1 MNQAGRALSP
11 YFSQTKTL
19 TYSYLIALPLLIMYE
34 VFILISQPDAG
45 GFVRLS
51 TDIWIKWLF
60 ASIGFDTLK
69 FTAALVLI
77 LGVYVFFKERKNP
90 VQVRGRF
97 FLYMILEST
106 IYAIVIAMLI
116 SGFLGW
122 VFNMDANAGI
132 ASLTKFQLL
141 ALSIGAGL
149 YEELIFRV
157 LLVNGLLII
166 FGWMGFQKGWKHASA
181 MILAALM
188 FSAVHYFGS
197 YGDMFTLSS
206 FTFRFLFGLA
216 LNGLLIYRGFGIAAW
231 THSMYDVILVT
242 FS

>member
-1 MNQAGRALSP
+1 MNQVGRALSP
-11 YFSQTKTL
+11 YFSQTKSL
-19 TYSYLIALPLLIMYE
+19 TYSYLIALPLLILYE
-34 VFILISQPDAG
+34 ILILISQPDAD

-51 TDIWIKWLF
+51 TDIWIKWVF

-69 FTAALVLI
+69 FTVALVLI
-77 LGVYVFFKERKNP
+77 MGLYVYFKDRKNP
-90 VQVRGRF
+90 VRVRGRF

-106 IYAIVIAMLI
+106 AYAIIIAMLI
-116 SGFLGW
+116 SGFLGLI
-122 VFNMDANAGI
+122 FNMDANAGI
-132 ASLTKFQLL
+132 ASLSKFQQF

-157 LLVNGLLII
+157 LLVNGLLVL

-181 MILAALM
+181 MILAALL
-188 FSAVHYFGS
+188 FSSVHYFGS

-206 FTFRFLFGLA
+206 FLFRFLFGLA

-231 THSMYDVILVT
+231 THSIYDVLLVSFT
-242 FS
+242 

>member
-1 MNQAGRALSP
+1 MNQAGRALTP
-11 YFSQTKTL
+11 YFSQTKSL
-19 TYSYLIALPLLIMYE
+19 TYSYLIALPLLIIYE
-34 VFILISQPDAG
+34 VFILLSQPDAG

-60 ASIGFDTLK
+60 ASMGFDTLK
-69 FTAALVLI
+69 FTAALVVI
-77 LGVYVFFKERKNP
+77 LGVFVYFREIKNP

-106 IYAIVIAMLI
+106 LYAIVIAMLI
-116 SGFLGW
+116 SGLLGW
-122 VFNMDANAGI
+122 MFNMDANAGI
-132 ASLTKFQLL
+132 ASLTKFQQL

-157 LLVNGLLII
+157 LLVNGLLIL
-166 FGWMGFQKGWKHASA
+166 FGWLGLQKGWKQASA
-181 MILAALM
+181 MILAALL

-197 YGDMFTLSS
+197 YGDMFTLQS
-206 FTFRFLFGLA
+206 FLFRFLFGLA

-231 THSMYDVILVT
+231 THSIYDVIVVIGI
-242 FS
+242 